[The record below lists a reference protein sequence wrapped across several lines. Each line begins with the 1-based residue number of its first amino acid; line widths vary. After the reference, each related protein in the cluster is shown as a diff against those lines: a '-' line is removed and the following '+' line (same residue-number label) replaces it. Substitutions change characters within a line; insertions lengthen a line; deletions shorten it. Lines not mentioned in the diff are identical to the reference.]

1 MVSHFYL
8 MNFIFS
14 GLNLAIIFGP
24 GKDLVAMEMVGFF
37 FFFTFLLGDMM
48 KKMFR
53 DGIQLIPFV
62 NGS

>member
-24 GKDLVAMEMVGFF
+24 GKDLVAMEMFF
-37 FFFTFLLGDMM
+37 FFFSLLGDMM